1 MSKPRILVCGSQVP
15 FERGGAEALVS
26 SLAGELGRRGFE
38 VDVVTLPFNWGT
50 RLQVLKSALAWRLLD
65 LAEVAGRPVDRVI
78 ATRFPSYAVPHP
90 SKVVWLVHQLRQAY
104 DLLGTSWGDFGPG
117 AEDQAA
123 VEMVRRI
130 DDRVLGE
137 ATALYSISRNTADRL
152 RRYNRL
158 EAQPLYPPPPLD
170 GRFRCDGYG
179 DFVFSVGRL
188 DRMKRFDL
196 LVRGMAHTRPPLR
209 CVIAGDGPERE
220 ALAALAA
227 KLGVADRVELPGRV
241 DDARLL
247 ELYATCRAVWYAP
260 FDEDYGYVTIEA
272 FKSGKPMVTATDS
285 GGVLEHV
292 VEGRNG
298 FVVEPAAARQLGA
311 RLDELAAD
319 EALARRLGEAGRGW
333 AAPIGWDRVVAALT
347 GWEEG

>member
-1 MSKPRILVCGSQVP
+1 VLVCGSQVP

-38 VDVVTLPFNWGT
+38 VDVVTIPFNWGT
-50 RLQVLKSALAWRLLD
+50 RLQVLESALAWRLLHLD
-65 LAEVAGRPVDRVI
+65 QVAGRPVDRVI
-78 ATRFPSYAVPHP
+78 ATRFPSYAVRHP

-104 DLLGTSWGDFGPG
+104 DLLGTPWGDFGSTP
-117 AEDQAA
+117 EDRAA
-123 VEMVRRI
+123 VETIRAI

-137 ATALYSISRNTADRL
+137 ATGLYSISRNTAERL
-152 RRYNRL
+152 RRYNAL
-158 EAQPLYPPPPLD
+158 EATPLFPPPPLD

-179 DFVFSVGRL
+179 DFVLSVGRL

-196 LVRGMAHTRPPLR
+196 LLRGVAQTRSGIR
-209 CVIAGDGPERE
+209 AVIAGDGPERE

-227 KLGVADRVELPGRV
+227 SLGIADRVELPGRV
-241 DDARLL
+241 DDARLVD
-247 ELYATCRAVWYAP
+247 LYATCRAVFYAP

-272 FKSGKPMVTATDS
+272 FKSGKPMLTTTDS

-292 VEGRNG
+292 VDGRNG
-298 FVVEPAAARQLGA
+298 FVVEAASARALGA
-311 RLDELAAD
+311 RLDELAGD
-319 EALARRLGEAGRGW
+319 EALARRLGAAGREH

-347 GWEEG
+347 GWEEE

>member
-1 MSKPRILVCGSQVP
+1 MNKPRILVCGSQVP

-65 LAEVAGRPVDRVI
+65 LVEVAGRPVDRVI

-104 DLLGTSWGDFGPG
+104 DLLGTEWGDFGPG
-117 AEDQAA
+117 AEDREA
-123 VEMVRRI
+123 VATVRAI
-130 DDRVLGE
+130 DNRVLGE
-137 ATALYSISRNTADRL
+137 ATALYSISRNTAERL
-152 RRYNRL
+152 RRFNDL
-158 EAQPLYPPPPLD
+158 EATPLYPPPPLD
-170 GRFRCDGYG
+170 GRLRCDGYG
-179 DFVFSVGRL
+179 DFVMSAGRL

-196 LVRGMAHTRPPLR
+196 LVRALAHTRTPLR

-220 ALAALAA
+220 ALRSLAER
-227 KLGVADRVELPGRV
+227 LGVASRLELPGRV
-241 DDARLL
+241 DDARLV
-247 ELYATCRAVWYAP
+247 ELYATCRAVYYAP

-272 FKSGKPMVTATDS
+272 FKSGKAVVTAADA

-292 VEGRNG
+292 ADGRNG
-298 FVVEPAAARQLGA
+298 FVVEAGNPRQLAA
-311 RLDELAAD
+311 RLDALAGD
-319 EALARRLGEAGRGW
+319 EALARRLGEAGRAG
-333 AAPIGWDRVVAALT
+333 AADIGWDRVVAALT
-347 GWEEG
+347 GWEER